1 VRRRR
6 PTSAT
11 AALAAMISRRNSVW
25 HKNMGIADRV
35 IRVLL
40 AIVVGILYL
49 TGTITG
55 TVAVILGIVAVV
67 FLLTSTTGF

>member
-1 VRRRR
+1 MVE
-6 PTSAT
+6 
-11 AALAAMISRRNSVW
+11 
-25 HKNMGIADRV
+25 NMGIADRV

-40 AIVVGILYL
+40 AIVVGILYA

-67 FLLTSTTGF
+67 FLLTSAIGFCPGYLPLKINTARKK